1 MLKEHT
7 LTKTFETEDSSSNHD
22 KIDASKKTNH
32 SQTEKNDKPSINY
45 KFISLIL
52 GPLSFVIL
60 QFIDLPAGMTPE
72 AFEVLSVTLWMA
84 IWWVFEAVPIAI
96 TALLPIVLFPVLGV
110 MPLGDVTQ
118 EYGHKYIFLYIG
130 GFILAIGIE
139 RWGLHKRIALNII
152 NLVGSKVNSI
162 ILGFMLATAF
172 LSMWISNT
180 ATSVMMLPIGVAIIS
195 QFNKKHSGGNNNLGK
210 ALMLAIAYSAS
221 IGGIATLIG
230 TPPNLI
236 LAGIVENLYGIKI
249 SFFQWMIVALPIS
262 IIMLIICWYY
272 LTRKAFSFEEISFPG
287 GKSEIKKMIQKLGK
301 IGYEEKALA
310 IIFSLTAIC
319 WICRPLLQQLVPAI
333 DDTIIALTAGILLF
347 TIPAKKEKRPLIEW
361 DEAIK
366 LPWGIILLFGGG
378 IALAAGFSKTGL
390 AEWIAAQMVYLNGL
404 PLFILI
410 LVMVTII
417 NFLTE
422 VTSNLATTAMLL
434 PVLAPMALSFGIH
447 PYMLMVPATL
457 VASCAFMLPVATPPN
472 AVVFGSGYLKIP
484 DMVRTGLFMNILS
497 IIVVSL
503 ISYFILPYLW
513 DIDPFHFPEKFNI
526 TESIQ

>member
-1 MLKEHT
+1 MKL
-7 LTKTFETEDSSSNHD
+7 
-22 KIDASKKTNH
+22 SKN
-32 SQTEKNDKPSINY
+32 I
-45 KFISLIL
+45 IGLIL
-52 GPLSFVIL
+52 GPLVFSLILLFFEADGLSFEAKCIL
-60 QFIDLPAGMTPE
+60 AST
-72 AFEVLSVTLWMA
+72 AWMA
-84 IWWVFEAVPIAI
+84 VWWVTECVPISV
-96 TALLPIVLFPVLGV
+96 TALLPIVLFPLTGG
-110 MPLGDVTQ
+110 MDLSTTTAA
-118 EYGHKYIFLYIG
+118 YGHKLVFLFVG
-130 GFILAIGIE
+130 GFMIALAIE
-139 RWGLHKRIALNII
+139 KWHLHKRLALNII
-152 NLVGSKVNSI
+152 RMTGSNKSRV

-236 LAGIVENLYGIKI
+236 LAGIVKNLYGIKI